1 MNILLML
8 VPVALALGF
17 AGLVA
22 FVWSLRAGQY
32 DDLDG
37 AASRVL
43 FDDDISD
50 RTPEIAERKPSRPD
64 RSA

>member
-1 MNILLML
+1 MTILVFLVPIALML
-8 VPVALALGF
+8 GF
-17 AGLVA
+17 VGLVA
-22 FVWSLRAGQY
+22 FVWSLKAGQY

-50 RTPEIAERKPSRPD
+50 GR
-64 RSA
+64 

>member
-17 AGLVA
+17 TGLVA

-50 RTPEIAERKPSRPD
+50 CAPEISGRDSKPTDAQR
-64 RSA
+64 

>member
-1 MNILLML
+1 VNILLVL

-50 RTPEIAERKPSRPD
+50 RAPD
-64 RSA
+64 TSDRTS

>member
-1 MNILLML
+1 MNILLIL
-8 VPVALALGF
+8 VPVALMLGF

-22 FVWSLRAGQY
+22 FVWSLRGGQF

-43 FDDDISD
+43 FDDDVQQ
-50 RTPEIAERKPSRPD
+50 KK
-64 RSA
+64 

>member
-1 MNILLML
+1 MTILLFL
-8 VPVALALGF
+8 VPIALMLGL

-32 DDLDG
+32 EDLDG

-43 FDDDISD
+43 FDDDL
-50 RTPEIAERKPSRPD
+50 TRPPK
-64 RSA
+64 

>member
-50 RTPEIAERKPSRPD
+50 RAPEIADKPKRPD